1 MLPVEV
7 EVANLLEAGYSS
19 LRPWTMTWR
28 DELNSAVSVGSEGEM
43 KVLHP
48 LWPKEQKTA
57 ARSRPGTAR
66 PSDGVSGFQK

>member
-7 EVANLLEAGYSS
+7 EVANLLEAGYIS
-19 LRPWTMTWR
+19 LRPWTTTWK
-28 DELNSAVSVGSEGEM
+28 DELDSAVSVGSEGEM

-48 LWPKEQKTA
+48 LWPKEQKNV

-66 PSDGVSGFQK
+66 LSGGITGVQK